1 MGHSEH
7 MEAIAAEIA
16 RIEEQL
22 DRNPLWQELK
32 TFEAAGLVK
41 AAGPRVLS
49 LLESLETD
57 PLYVAHGKLVEARNI
72 LQDAETQR
80 EAQPDALPRAA
91 ASGEG
96 QPGRS
101 DQPCKSQRR
110 RRKRAARGAAGAARR
125 SSRKKQLPRTESL
138 ESRLARMDRGDA
150 DASGRAGETEG
161 TPDKPER
168 DQTRAARDAGE
179 ASPAANDTPRGAR
192 RRPFLSRSDVPEADV
207 DIRPS
212 RGSGRAHDDETK
224 GD

>member
-72 LQDAETQR
+72 LQDAEAQR
-80 EAQPDALPRAA
+80 EAQPEDLSRTA

-101 DQPCKSQRR
+101 NQPCKSQKRG
-110 RRKRAARGAAGAARR
+110 RKRTAKGAAGAAKRP
-125 SSRKKQLPRTESL
+125 SRKKRLPRTESL

-150 DASGRAGETEG
+150 DAGGRAGGNEG
-161 TPDKPER
+161 TPDKPEW

-179 ASPAANDTPRGAR
+179 ARPAPNDTLRGAR

-212 RGSGRAHDDETK
+212 RGPGRAREDETK